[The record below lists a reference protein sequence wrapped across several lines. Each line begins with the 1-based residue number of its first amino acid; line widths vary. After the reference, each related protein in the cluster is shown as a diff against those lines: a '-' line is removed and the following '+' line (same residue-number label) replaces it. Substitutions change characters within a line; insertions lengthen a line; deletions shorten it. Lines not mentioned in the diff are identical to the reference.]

1 VEIIISIEVID
12 IEKQE
17 NISTFFRPIDES
29 ANAARKVEPRKPIK
43 KEDCGKPMMNV
54 LAHSRFQCEIIGLF
68 QLFHPMMTLVYFLAQ
83 YWNEIQVH
91 HKFVLN
97 FPLLLLINVCVCF
110 YFVLVVWFYSLKEN
124 LKFTGNDNI
133 MISNMQPAL
142 VIIKLIVQ

>member
-1 VEIIISIEVID
+1 MTMEVID
-12 IEKQE
+12 IETQE
-17 NISTFFRPIDES
+17 KINMFFRPIDES
-29 ANAARKVEPRKPIK
+29 ANAARKVEPRRQPIK

-97 FPLLLLINVCVCF
+97 FPLLLLINVCVFLFCF
-110 YFVLVVWFYSLKEN
+110 SGVVL
-124 LKFTGNDNI
+124 
-133 MISNMQPAL
+133 
-142 VIIKLIVQ
+142 